1 MSNIIFCY
9 IIFCF
14 AALNLGSS
22 DQKPKIRYELL
33 TGAQPTPEI
42 ILSRP
47 ILDENPSVS
56 NPHGQTVAMMSGFGP
71 IQPQLVS
78 TQIPTKQYISSQPA
92 SIPIILSETGNDTN
106 IASYPVRVIP
116 TSGYPGEMVKLEV
129 TSSQGL
135 SSTPNNV
142 ISQANL
148 VALSSGS
155 NNSAHVQHIPAG
167 LDIEKLRGLRLTD
180 TVPASIAI
188 QSLNSASAIDRRYH
202 LTNPMT
208 IGQIENNNIG
218 GLSQTHTKMEVN
230 YSNAQLKSPYIS
242 IHDANNMA
250 PAIGERSS
258 EECIALPTI
267 TNAVP
272 STSSTLSSHHEMNS
286 GLPRLNVQFVCNEKG
301 MHNYN
306 EMPKVTLNY
315 LCSIF

>member
-1 MSNIIFCY
+1 M
-9 IIFCF
+9 
-14 AALNLGSS
+14 NLGSS

-78 TQIPTKQYISSQPA
+78 TQMPTKQYISSQPA

-116 TSGYPGEMVKLEV
+116 TSGGPGEMVKLEV

-202 LTNPMT
+202 L
-208 IGQIENNNIG
+208 
-218 GLSQTHTKMEVN
+218 SHTHTKMEVN

-242 IHDANNMA
+242 IHDANNMVT
-250 PAIGERSS
+250 AIGEKSS

-272 STSSTLSSHHEMNS
+272 STSSTLISHHEMNS
-286 GLPRLNVQFVCNEKG
+286 GLPRLNVQFVSNEKG
-301 MHNYN
+301 IHNYN
-306 EMPKVTLNY
+306 EIPKVNSNY
-315 LCSIF
+315 LCSSLLTFS